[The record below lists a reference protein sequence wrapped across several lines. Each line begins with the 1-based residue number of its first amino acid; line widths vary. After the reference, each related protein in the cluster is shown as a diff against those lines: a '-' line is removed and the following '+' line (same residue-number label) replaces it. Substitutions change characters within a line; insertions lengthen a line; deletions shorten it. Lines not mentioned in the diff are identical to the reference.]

1 MVKINSV
8 EDLRDELAHVNKKI
22 TELQFQVANLMKY
35 RNDIS
40 NRIKQIMSESH
51 ETIDITDFTGDD
63 PVIEAMNSLKDTD
76 EIRVEDVAYMLG
88 ITKAVL
94 LSNVD
99 PSRIKKIKLIYKGY
113 KHTTLLLNVGYIK
126 ELLAA
131 NNKADKEKRK
141 FVEALFE
148 AYYNES
154 IQIDIKCPVWK
165 LNFVPYEKPE
175 YKNLTIKQLIVGGYN
190 RGFVKFAHF
199 STLMKMLDSFNS
211 PYFVDYN
218 SRTIMRNTEKRI
230 IQVYS

>member
-1 MVKINSV
+1 MVEINSV
-8 EDLRDELAHVNKKI
+8 EDLRTELVHVNKKI
-22 TELQFQVANLMKY
+22 TELQFQVSNLMKY

-40 NRIKQIMSESH
+40 NRIKQIMSESYK
-51 ETIDITDFTGDD
+51 TIDITDFTGDD
-63 PVIEAMNSLKDTD
+63 PVVEAMNSLKDTD

-99 PSRIKKIKLIYKGY
+99 PSRINKIKLIYKGY
-113 KHTTLLLNVGYIK
+113 KHTTLLLSVGYIK

-131 NNKADKEKRK
+131 NDKADKEKRK

-154 IQIDIKCPVWK
+154 VQIDIKCPVWK

-199 STLMKMLDSFNS
+199 STLMKMLDSFNA